1 MALTLFGD
9 RYSVHRRTV
18 RMALADRVLRAT
30 RVGADPFT
38 GPLPRGT
45 GTCTR
50 SDGAA

>member
-1 MALTLFGD
+1 MDLTLFGD

-18 RMALADRVLRAT
+18 RIALAERGLRAT

-38 GPLPRGT
+38 DPLPGGT

-50 SDGAA
+50 SDGVA

>member
-1 MALTLFGD
+1 MALTLIGD
-9 RYSVHRRTV
+9 RHSVYTRIV
-18 RMALADRVLRAT
+18 RMVLAEKGLRAT

-38 GPLPRGT
+38 NPLPGGT